1 MFRRSSKKPVADV
14 AVQGNRSLALEAID
28 ALYKQEMKD
37 NILALRERRRITRQQ
52 KSLMRLAEYWPV
64 GVGIFFA
71 MFAPALQDI
80 VAPFKPWGMWIVF
93 PFVSI
98 AGRPEIFMGD
108 KLAAMVPTFMLYAQ
122 FPLEGLLAKIAL
134 KGNVRPP
141 AVAAQVLLLHVLCI
155 VELWLANGSVWQLL
169 GR

>member
-1 MFRRSSKKPVADV
+1 
-14 AVQGNRSLALEAID
+14 
-28 ALYKQEMKD
+28 MKE
-37 NILALRERRRITRQQ
+37 NLLALRERRRILRQQ

-134 KGNVRPP
+134 KGNTRPP